1 MPTRRDLLRLIAAAG
16 VGSVLPWRP
25 GRGEEARAMLTRK
38 IPKSGEAVPVIGL
51 GTSNVFDVEDSEG
64 ALRPIEEVVRAFV
77 DGGARLVDSSPMYGR
92 AERVTGDVVGK
103 LGVRER
109 LFLATKVWTKGRE
122 EGIRQMEASIA
133 AMRAGTMDLIQV
145 HNLVDVKTHL
155 ATLRA
160 WKEAGRVRYVGI
172 THYRV
177 DAFADLE
184 TLLREETLDFVQLN
198 YSIGVRDAEKRLL
211 PLAAERGVA
220 VLVNRP
226 FEDGALFGRVKGK
239 AVPAWGAELGCASW
253 AQVFLKFVV
262 SHPAV
267 TCAIPATA
275 KVAHMRDNLAA
286 GTGPMPDAAQRA
298 RMAQAW
304 DAA

>member
-1 MPTRRDLLRLIAAAG
+1 MPTRRDLLKLIAAAG
-16 VGSVLPWRP
+16 AGSAFPSRP
-25 GRGEEARAMLTRK
+25 GWGEEARAMLTRK
-38 IPKSGEAVPVIGL
+38 IPKSGEALPVIGL
-51 GTSNVFDVEDSEG
+51 GTSNVFDVASSDA
-64 ALRPIEEVVRAFV
+64 ALGPIEEVVRAFV
-77 DGGARLVDSSPMYGR
+77 DGGARVIDSSPMYGR

-103 LGVRER
+103 LGVRDR

-122 EGIRQMEASIA
+122 EGLRQMEASIA

-145 HNLVDVKTHL
+145 HNLVDVKTQL

-160 WKEAGRVRYVGI
+160 WKEAGRLRYVGI

-177 DAFADLE
+177 DAFDDLE
-184 TLLREETLDFVQLN
+184 TLLREESLDFVQLN
-198 YSIGVRDAEKRLL
+198 YSIGVRDADKRLL
-211 PLAAERGVA
+211 PLAADRGVA
-220 VLVNRP
+220 VLINRP
-226 FEDGALFGRVKGK
+226 FEDGALFDQVKGK
-239 AVPAWGAELGCASW
+239 PVPAWGTELGCASW

-275 KVAHMRDNLAA
+275 KVAHMRDNLVA
-286 GTGPMPDAAQRA
+286 GTGPMPDPAQRV
-298 RMAQAW
+298 RMSQAW